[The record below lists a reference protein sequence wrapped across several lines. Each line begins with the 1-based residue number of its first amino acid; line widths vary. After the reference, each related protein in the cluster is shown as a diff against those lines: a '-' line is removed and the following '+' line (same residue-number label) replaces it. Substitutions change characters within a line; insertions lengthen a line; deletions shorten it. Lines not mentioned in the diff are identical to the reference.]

1 MKIFYMSKFVKPA
14 KIRFLALAFV
24 IASMPLCSF
33 HANNIMPPR
42 VGDVPTNDASTK
54 VVNTASQVANIL
66 SLTPPPCNAH
76 YTLNRTDDITPNL
89 NMINNDLVNQPVYN
103 PYYAPNNTLPNNNFN
118 LLSNVNNQI
127 PNRFVN
133 QPFNFNNLILN
144 NNITNLNP
152 FVNVNNQISNSLIAP
167 PFNFNQM
174 SNMVANQNLN
184 FYNPLLNNNN
194 ITMTNQIQN
203 PNSQTVNQPNRNV
216 VDWADFLANNPPQ
229 KDNTSKDSEE
239 KIIDILNVDP
249 FIEGYDVMDDEPSN
263 QSDYLNLD
271 DDVFLYET
279 YSWNSRL
286 NSQVDKTN
294 ESTGL
299 SHKRYI
305 YTDDELKF
313 VRLIHD
319 KSLEEL
325 GIGIENNDEFVK
337 AKVASFIAQKPQVRQ
352 KRYES
357 LRVFGKYMDDNK
369 DWLGHYSSIDD
380 VFILEC
386 YLDNAGI
393 YKFDDIADFL
403 CKLCNNDSNYRDE
416 KLIVDKTLTY
426 TVSSKA
432 MLCDFLIQRWD
443 TFRRFMS
450 RRTIDE
456 LQSKYPDFV
465 RISST
470 PLDTPDILTTEVY
483 EEGYT
488 SDNENSRGETS
499 ISEIYNTTV
508 PNNENQNTPI
518 NKVIPL
524 NITNQNT
531 LANNAELLISTNPN
545 TPLYNAENS
554 ATTNQNTDFGQNA
567 LANNAEHLNSN
578 IYLHND
584 TEVSTTENQNTT
596 SDNVESSGTVNRNVT
611 VIRLLDLNSLP
622 KNNPSRNL
630 SLAKHKPTTK
640 RDSLKAKDESVNS
653 ILEVLR
659 DNGIRTKLQI
669 STLIDVA
676 CLENKARRVALSQ
689 LSRAQLA
696 QTAYNRIM
704 TDNLVSF
711 DARVKSLVAKYKLP
725 F

>member
-1 MKIFYMSKFVKPA
+1 MKIFYMSKFVKPTR
-14 KIRFLALAFV
+14 IRFLALAFV
-24 IASMPLCSF
+24 IASIPLCSF
-33 HANNIMPPR
+33 NASNITPPR
-42 VGDVPTNDASTK
+42 VGAVPTNDAPTK
-54 VVNTASQVANIL
+54 IVNTASQVANVL
-66 SLTPPPCNAH
+66 SLTPPPYNGH
-76 YTLNRTDDITPNL
+76 YTLNKADNITPNL
-89 NMINNDLVNQPVYN
+89 NMTNNNLVNQPVYN
-103 PYYAPNNTLPNNNFN
+103 PYYVPNNILLNNNFN
-118 LLSNVNNQI
+118 LLSNVNNLI

-133 QPFNFNNLILN
+133 QPFNFNNLK
-144 NNITNLNP
+144 P
-152 FVNVNNQISNSLIAP
+152 FVNVNNQISNLLIAP

-216 VDWADFLANNPPQ
+216 VDWADFLANNATQ
-229 KDNTSKDSEE
+229 KDNASKGSEE
-239 KIIDILNVDP
+239 KTIDILNADP
-249 FIEGYDVMDDEPSN
+249 FTEGYDVIDDEPSN

-271 DDVFLYET
+271 DDIFLYEA
-279 YSWNSRL
+279 YSWNSKL
-286 NSQVDKTN
+286 DSQVDKTN

-299 SHKRYI
+299 SHKRYV

-325 GIGIENNDEFVK
+325 GIGIKNNAEFVK

-416 KLIVDKTLTY
+416 KLVVDKTLTY

-450 RRTIDE
+450 RHTIDE

-470 PLDTPDILTTEVY
+470 PLDTPDLLTTEIY

-488 SDNENSRGETS
+488 TDNENSNEGNS

-531 LANNAELLISTNPN
+531 LANNAE
-545 TPLYNAENS
+545 
-554 ATTNQNTDFGQNA
+554 
-567 LANNAEHLNSN
+567 HLNSN
-578 IYLHND
+578 TSLHHN
-584 TEVSTTENQNTT
+584 TEASTTENQNTT
-596 SDNVESSGTVNRNVT
+596 SDNVESSGTANRNVT

-622 KNNPSRNL
+622 NNNPSRNL
-630 SLAKHKPTTK
+630 NLSKHKPTAK
-640 RDSLKAKDESVNS
+640 KDSLKATDQSVNS

-659 DNGIRTKLQI
+659 DNGIKTKIQI
-669 STLIDVA
+669 SMLIDVA
-676 CLENKARRVALSQ
+676 CLENNAKRVALSQ

-696 QTAYNRIM
+696 QTAYNKIM
-704 TDNLVSF
+704 TDSLVSF